1 MDDLEKL
8 RQFYDRVAPQ
18 LDPAGFRLYFAAQ
31 KVTGICPLWE
41 VFPYEDARGCFEE
54 ADGRQLLRY
63 LTAAYFGAVSWEVV
77 PGTTYEKAV
86 LGEIDTGTPQYR
98 AFESQVYMEA
108 LRDMGVQAL
117 LPDEQQKD
125 IQRKHG
131 KNEQDHP
138 HRKGGGAR

>member
-8 RQFYDRVAPQ
+8 CQMYDRVAPQ
-18 LDPAGFRLYFAAQ
+18 LDPDGFRLYFAAQ

-41 VFPYEDARGCFEE
+41 LFPYEDARGCFEE
-54 ADGRQLLRY
+54 ADGHQLLRY
-63 LTAAYFGAVSWEVV
+63 LTAAHFSAVSWEVV

-98 AFESQVYMEA
+98 AFENQVYIEA

-125 IQRKHG
+125 KQKENG
-131 KNEQDHP
+131 KE
-138 HRKGGGAR
+138 GAER

>member
-8 RQFYDRVAPQ
+8 RQMYDRVAPQ
-18 LDPAGFRLYFAAQ
+18 LDPNGFHLYFSAQ
-31 KVTGICPLWE
+31 KVTGIRPLWE

-54 ADGRQLLRY
+54 ADGHQLLRY
-63 LTAAYFGAVSWEVV
+63 LTAAHFGAVSWEVV

-108 LRDMGVQAL
+108 LRDIGVQAL
-117 LPDEQQKD
+117 LPHEQQKD
-125 IQRKHG
+125 KQKEHG
-131 KNEQDHP
+131 RDETNHP
-138 HRKGGGAR
+138 HRKGDGAR

>member
-18 LDPAGFRLYFAAQ
+18 LDPDGFRLYFAAQ

-54 ADGRQLLRY
+54 ADGHQLLRY

-86 LGEIDTGTPQYR
+86 LGEVDTDTPGYR

-125 IQRKHG
+125 KQKENGRDEH
-131 KNEQDHP
+131 DHP